1 MKSFWKNYK
10 SSIILLGSILIGG
23 IVGAT
28 MGEKATVLKP
38 IGELFLNLLFMTLVP
53 LVFFSVTSAIANMG
67 GMNRL
72 GKILKSIVIVFLGT
86 ALVSA
91 VIGLVGVLLM
101 DPTKGLNPEIF
112 SNIIQSAGEST
123 TGESVGILQ
132 QIVNT
137 FTVSDFQS
145 LLSKSNMLQLI
156 VFSLLFGTAT
166 AMTGE
171 AGKPLAK
178 FVEAGSAVMMKIIN
192 IIMIGA
198 PIGLGCY
205 FANVIGELGSQLLSG
220 YVRVTV
226 LYLILTVI
234 IYFGLFTLY
243 AFMAGGKDGI
253 KIFWSNAIA
262 PTVTSLA
269 TCSSAASI
277 PVNLDA
283 TKKMGVPSD
292 IAETVIPLGANTHK
306 DGSVVTGVL
315 KIAFL
320 LGLLGTDM
328 NNVGMILAVL
338 GVAFINGAVMGAI
351 PGGGFM
357 SEMLIIS
364 VFGIN
369 PQLLPIIVVIGTI
382 LDAPATLLNST
393 ENTVCAMLVARLV
406 EGKDWLKTSV
416 KNSLNDNDKVA

>member
-1 MKSFWKNYK
+1 MKSFWNNYK
-10 SSIILLGSILIGG
+10 SSIVLLGAILLGG

-28 MGEKATVLKP
+28 MGEKAVVLKP

-67 GMNRL
+67 GGMQRL

-86 ALVSA
+86 ALVAA

-101 DPTKGLNPEIF
+101 NPTKGLDTSLF
-112 SNIIQSAGEST
+112 KDIISSANDSSATEK
-123 TGESVGILQ
+123 VGLLQ

-137 FTVSDFQS
+137 FTVNDFS
-145 LLSKSNMLQLI
+145 I
-156 VFSLLFGTAT
+156 LFGIGTLMA
-166 AMTGE
+166 GE
-171 AGKPLAK
+171 SGKSIAK
-178 FVEAGSAVMMKIIN
+178 FVQSGSAVMMKVIN
-192 IIMIGA
+192 IIMMAA

-220 YVRVTV
+220 YLRVTI
-226 LYLILTVI
+226 LYLILTAV

-243 AFMAGGKDGI
+243 AFIAGGKDGI
-253 KIFWSNAIA
+253 KAFWSNAVS

-283 TKKMGVPSD
+283 TKKMGVPED
-292 IAETVIPLGANTHK
+292 IAETVIPLGANVHK

-320 LGLLGTDM
+320 LGLLGTNM
-328 NNVGMILAVL
+328 NTIPMMLAIL

-357 SEMLIIS
+357 SEMLIVS
-364 VFGIN
+364 AFGID
-369 PQLLPIIVVIGTI
+369 PALLPIIVVIGTI

-406 EGKDWLKTSV
+406 EGKDWLKN
-416 KNSLNDNDKVA
+416 KINN

>member
-1 MKSFWKNYK
+1 MKSFWNNYK
-10 SSIILLGSILIGG
+10 SSIVLLGAILLGG

-28 MGEKATVLKP
+28 MGEKAVVLKP

-67 GMNRL
+67 GGMQRL

-86 ALVSA
+86 ALVAA

-101 DPTKGLNPEIF
+101 NPTKGLDTSLF
-112 SNIIQSAGEST
+112 KDIISSANDSSATEK
-123 TGESVGILQ
+123 VGLLQ

-137 FTVSDFQS
+137 FTVNDFS
-145 LLSKSNMLQLI
+145 LLLSRSNMLQLI
-156 VFSLLFGTAT
+156 VFSILFGIGTLMA
-166 AMTGE
+166 GE
-171 AGKPLAK
+171 SGKSIAK
-178 FVEAGSAVMMKIIN
+178 FVQSGSAVMMKVIN
-192 IIMIGA
+192 IIMMAA

-220 YVRVTV
+220 YLRVTI
-226 LYLILTVI
+226 LYLILTAV

-243 AFMAGGKDGI
+243 AFIAGGKDGI
-253 KIFWSNAIA
+253 KAFWSNAVS

-269 TCSSAASI
+269 TCSSAA
-277 PVNLDA
+277 
-283 TKKMGVPSD
+283 KKMGVPED
-292 IAETVIPLGANTHK
+292 IAETVIPLGANVHK

-320 LGLLGTDM
+320 LGLLGTNM
-328 NNVGMILAVL
+328 NTIPMMLAIL

-357 SEMLIIS
+357 SEMLIVS
-364 VFGIN
+364 AFGID
-369 PQLLPIIVVIGTI
+369 PALLPIIVVIGTI

-406 EGKDWLKTSV
+406 EGKDWLKN
-416 KNSLNDNDKVA
+416 KINN

>member
-1 MKSFWKNYK
+1 MKSFWNNYK
-10 SSIILLGSILIGG
+10 SSIVLLGAILLGG

-28 MGEKATVLKP
+28 MGEKAVVLKP

-67 GMNRL
+67 GGMQRL

-86 ALVSA
+86 ALVAA

-101 DPTKGLNPEIF
+101 NQTKGLDTSLF
-112 SNIIQSAGEST
+112 KDIISSANDSSATEK
-123 TGESVGILQ
+123 VGLLQ

-137 FTVSDFQS
+137 FTVNDFS
-145 LLSKSNMLQLI
+145 LLLSRSNMLQLI
-156 VFSLLFGTAT
+156 VFSILFGIGTLMA
-166 AMTGE
+166 AE
-171 AGKPLAK
+171 SGKSIAK
-178 FVEAGSAVMMKIIN
+178 FVQSGSAVMMKVIN
-192 IIMIGA
+192 IIMMAA

-220 YVRVTV
+220 YLRVTI
-226 LYLILTVI
+226 LYLILTAV

-243 AFMAGGKDGI
+243 AFIAGGKDGI
-253 KIFWSNAIA
+253 KAFWSNAVS

-283 TKKMGVPSD
+283 TKKMGVPED
-292 IAETVIPLGANTHK
+292 IAETVIPLGANVHK

-320 LGLLGTDM
+320 LGLLGTNM
-328 NNVGMILAVL
+328 NTIPMMLAIL

-357 SEMLIIS
+357 SEMLIVS
-364 VFGIN
+364 AFGID
-369 PQLLPIIVVIGTI
+369 PALLPIIVVIGTI

-406 EGKDWLKTSV
+406 EGKDWLKN
-416 KNSLNDNDKVA
+416 KINN